1 MSALYIHIP
10 FCKQK
15 CHYCNF
21 YSTASSKNRDQLIN
35 SIILELQIR
44 KKYLNNNTLETIYF
58 GGGTPSILTNSEL
71 ERIFTAITKNYV
83 VSHKCEITF
92 EANPDDI
99 NSDKLDQ
106 FISQG
111 INRLSIGIQ
120 SFDDSILKSLNR
132 VHSATE
138 AIKSVDLA
146 KSKGIDNISID
157 LIYGIP
163 GLSMQKWKDSLDIF
177 NKMDIPHLSSYF
189 LTVEEKTAL
198 DVLIRKGKYP
208 KLKEEEGLAHFD
220 YLLEFCDN
228 NNIEQYEIS
237 NFCKKGSISKHNT
250 NYWKNN
256 EYLGIGPSAHSYN
269 LISRQWN
276 KSSINNYIADI
287 NNKSFSADLEILTE
301 KNKFNE
307 FVMLGL
313 RTMWG
318 IDISEIE
325 NKFGSEYQNY
335 LLNYIKNNLKNEF
348 IEFNDNILKLTIK
361 GKKYADGIASDLFM
375 I

>member
-1 MSALYIHIP
+1 
-10 FCKQK
+10 
-15 CHYCNF
+15 
-21 YSTASSKNRDQLIN
+21 N

-44 KKYLNNNTLETIYF
+44 KKYLNNSTLETIYF

-71 ERIFTAITKNYV
+71 ARIFAAITSNYGI
-83 VSHKCEITF
+83 SHNCEITF

-163 GLSMQKWKDSLDIF
+163 GLSMQKWKDSLNIY

-237 NFCKKGSISKHNT
+237 NFCKKASISKHNT

-287 NNKSFSADLEILTE
+287 NNKSFSADLEILSE
-301 KNKFNE
+301 KDKFNE

-325 NKFGSEYQNY
+325 NRFGSEYQNY
-335 LLNYIKNNLKNEF
+335 LLNYIKNNIKNGF
-348 IEFNDNILKLTIK
+348 IEFNDNILKLSLK

>member
-21 YSTASSKNRDQLIN
+21 YSTASSKNRDQLVD
-35 SIILELQIR
+35 SIIIELQIQ
-44 KKYLNNNTLETIYF
+44 KKYLNNSTLETIYF

-71 ERIFTAITKNYV
+71 KRIFTAITSNY
-83 VSHKCEITF
+83 STSNECEITF

-106 FISQG
+106 FISLG

-138 AIKSVDLA
+138 AIKSVELA

-163 GLSMQKWKDSLDIF
+163 GLSMQKWKDSLNIY

-220 YLLEFCDN
+220 YLLEFCDK

-237 NFCKKGSISKHNT
+237 NFCKSGSISKHNT

-269 LISRQWN
+269 LVSRQWN

-301 KNKFNE
+301 KDKFNE

-318 IDISEIE
+318 IDISEIG
-325 NKFGSEYQNY
+325 NRFGSEYQNY
-335 LLNYIKNNLKNEF
+335 LLSYIKNNLKNEF
-348 IEFNDNILKLTIK
+348 IEFNNNILKLTIK
-361 GKKYADGIASDLFM
+361 GKKYADGIASDLFLV
-375 I
+375 

>member
-21 YSTASSKNRDQLIN
+21 YSTASSKNRDQLVD
-35 SIILELQIR
+35 SIILELQIK

-71 ERIFTAITKNYV
+71 ERMFTAITSNYV
-83 VSHKCEITF
+83 ISNKCEITF

-106 FISQG
+106 FISLG

-138 AIKSVDLA
+138 AIKSVELA

-163 GLSMQKWKDSLDIF
+163 GLSMQKWKDSLNIY

-220 YLLEFCDN
+220 YLLEFCDK

-237 NFCKKGSISKHNT
+237 NFCKNGSISKHNT

-269 LISRQWN
+269 LVSRQWN

-301 KNKFNE
+301 KDKFNE

-318 IDISEIE
+318 IDISEIG
-325 NKFGSEYQNY
+325 NRFGSEYQNY
-335 LLNYIKNNLKNEF
+335 LLNYIKNNIKNGF
-348 IEFNDNILKLTIK
+348 IEFNNNILKLTVK
-361 GKKYADGIASDLFM
+361 GKKYADGIASDLFLV
-375 I
+375 